1 MIRFRLT
8 LSRCCGAD
16 SAAGNF
22 PYVREHFRECGLYQV
37 WPNWEPDALDI
48 LLIEDDDLV
57 AKTIIHCWP
66 VPGDNIRLLSS
77 YKQCLRT
84 IHSAEIDFFDGA
96 IVDVNLPDG
105 NGLEILRTVRRHSA
119 IPLVLISGTG
129 SPESRATALDAGAD
143 DYVMKPFSVRELQA
157 RLTRVV
163 AKSGSM
169 RFDIPPGELTI
180 GSVNCDLARRVLM
193 CGGKTLP
200 LTDLEAR
207 LLSELNRN
215 RGRACS
221 KSQLSKH
228 ACFREYNP
236 GDKTVDVYISRLRRK
251 VGELDSKS
259 VEYLQTVRGVGY
271 RLLTSV
277 ESNRAPHTPTLK

>member
-1 MIRFRLT
+1 MGE
-8 LSRCCGAD
+8 S
-16 SAAGNF
+16 
-22 PYVREHFRECGLYQV
+22 
-37 WPNWEPDALDI
+37 DALDI
-48 LLIEDDDLV
+48 LLVEDDDLV
-57 AKTIIHCWP
+57 AKTIIHSWP

-105 NGLEILRTVRRHSA
+105 NGLEILRTVRRHSD
-119 IPLVLISGTG
+119 IPLILISGTG

-163 AKSGSM
+163 AKSASM
-169 RFDIPPGELTI
+169 RFEVPPGELVI
-180 GSVNCDLARRVLM
+180 GRVQCDLTRRALV
-193 CGGKTLP
+193 CGAKTLP

-207 LLSELNRN
+207 LLSELNN
-215 RGRACS
+215 NPGRACS

-228 ACFREYNP
+228 ACFREYDP
-236 GDKTVDVYISRLRRK
+236 RDKTLDVYIARLRRK
-251 VGELDSKS
+251 IGELDSKS
-259 VEYLQTVRGVGY
+259 VEYIQTVRGVGY
-271 RLLTSV
+271 RLLTSMGSTGT
-277 ESNRAPHTPTLK
+277 SNTPKSK